1 MLQIVNQEKSKKI
14 INIIYIFHLISALKW
29 KGAIDEAALFLDGG
43 KLPCLLVENKVDLV
57 DFEDDPSI
65 LEFAKNNEFCG
76 AFRTSS
82 KTGFNVCESM
92 EYLIRNIIKRM
103 KDFQAKQAN
112 KNKFRCIIY

>member
-29 KGAIDEAALFLDGG
+29 KESIDEAALFLDGG

-57 DFEDDPSI
+57 DFKDDPS
-65 LEFAKNNEFCG
+65 LQKFANKNKFCG
-76 AFRTSS
+76 AFRTSA

-92 EYLIRNIIKRM
+92 EYLIKNIIKRM
-103 KDFQAKQAN
+103 EGSQNNQRKKE
-112 KNKFRCIIY
+112 FRCIIY

>member
-57 DFEDDPSI
+57 DFKDDSS
-65 LEFAKNNEFCG
+65 LQKFANKNKFCG

-92 EYLIRNIIKRM
+92 EYLIRNIIQRM
-103 KDFQAKQAN
+103 EGFETNQRKKQ
-112 KNKFRCIIY
+112 FRCIIY